1 MIYLTHLSA
10 SYFHTKQ
17 FFMEILPNSLVDFP
31 FILFDFCII
40 LHCLDALTIY
50 SSIPPFTAFSLFS
63 SLSVRVCAAIYML
76 VYRLLCI
83 ALLFPWDIFSGAGL
97 LK

>member
-1 MIYLTHLSA
+1 
-10 SYFHTKQ
+10 
-17 FFMEILPNSLVDFP
+17 MEILPNSLVDFP